1 MRKTFPL
8 FIVILFTILFSCS
21 QNFRNNEDLILNFG
35 IKVIQN
41 KDYKKEDVSKYLNIY
56 FKNIDDKNKILNQ
69 INGWIEAVHDQAKY
83 LELPYEN
90 PEVIPYSEVEKFPKL
105 KMNKLYS
112 QLSYKN
118 LENVYYLSFNDKE
131 EVFLI
136 VTDGK
141 KIISLYIE
149 LHQGTERVI
158 PQLLNKKN

>member
-83 LELPYEN
+83 LGLPYEN

-141 KIISLYIE
+141 KIISLYPE